1 MELTWHGH
9 STWHVV
15 VDDTELLIDPYFDN
29 PKTDVDP
36 EELDPDYLLLTH
48 GSPITSATWT
58 ATRGASGGRH
68 PELTG
73 YIQENFGHENAVG
86 GMGMNIGGTVECGD
100 AWVTMVR
107 ADHSNRIDT
116 GYGTSAGMPAGFV
129 IGDKK
134 PTQESDPDCTTFYH
148 AGDTGLM
155 MSEMVDVIAPYLEP
169 DAAPRCRRATTSRW
183 GRPGPASPPTGWAPT
198 WCSRCTTTRSSR
210 SRSTRASSSTR

>member
-1 MELTWHGH
+1 
-9 STWHVV
+9 
-15 VDDTELLIDPYFDN
+15 
-29 PKTDVDP
+29 
-36 EELDPDYLLLTH
+36 
-48 GSPITSATWT
+48 
-58 ATRGASGGRH
+58 
-68 PELTG
+68 
-73 YIQENFGHENAVG
+73 
-86 GMGMNIGGTVECGD
+86 MGMNIGGTVECGD

-107 ADHSNRIDT
+107 ADHSNGIDT

-155 MSEMVDVIAPYLEP
+155 SEMVDVIAPYLEP
-169 DAAPRCRRATTSRW
+169 DAAALPTGDHFTM

>member
-48 GSPITSATWT
+48 GLRSIIGDVDRYEGATVV
-58 ATRGASGGRH
+58 AT

-134 PTQESDPDCTTFYH
+134 PTQESDPDCTVLPRRRH
-148 AGDTGLM
+148 RA
-155 MSEMVDVIAPYLEP
+155 DVRDGRRDRAVPRTRRR
-169 DAAPRCRRATTSRW
+169 ARCRRATTSRW

>member
-1 MELTWHGH
+1 MELIWHGH

-48 GSPITSATWT
+48 GHSDHIGDVDRYEGRDS
-58 ATRGASGGRH
+58 GRH
-68 PELTG
+68 PGADGVHPGKLRPRERRRRDG
-73 YIQENFGHENAVG
+73 DEHRRHRRVRRRVG
-86 GMGMNIGGTVECGD
+86 DDGPRGPLERDRHGLRHLRRDAGGFV
-100 AWVTMVR
+100 
-107 ADHSNRIDT
+107 
-116 GYGTSAGMPAGFV
+116 V

-155 MSEMVDVIAPYLEP
+155 SEMVDVIAPYLEP
-169 DAAPRCRRATTSRW
+169 DAARAAD
-183 GRPGPASPPTGWAPT
+183 GRPLRRGGGGPASPPTGWAPT
-198 WCSRCTTTRSSR
+198 WCS
-210 SRSTRASSSTR
+210 